1 MLAIKHIFFVKVIKN
16 GKQGTLEKAKV
27 LKNLFHADG
36 KNLTW
41 ITLFL
46 SLQLPSTE
54 CFDLDFIFQID
65 FTIGNSLYS
74 VLE

>member
-1 MLAIKHIFFVKVIKN
+1 M
-16 GKQGTLEKAKV
+16 GKWGTLEKAKV

-36 KNLTW
+36 KYLTCSFTP
-41 ITLFL
+41 IVLHRMFCSGFHL
-46 SLQLPSTE
+46 S
-54 CFDLDFIFQID
+54 DID